1 MNVRRCCAP
10 CYCLAATLLTT
21 PACFDADLHNFAP
34 KQTTSSGTGSGS
46 TEATAAT
53 TGSGGAR
60 NLVSGSS
67 TANSASPSVTAT
79 TANGGSPS
87 LLLVDDFEDGDTL
100 ASNGF
105 GWWYSQN
112 DTAGDQ
118 DFRISETS
126 ERPPSTRAAN
136 SSGIGFDLWGAL
148 LGLDLTP
155 GDGMYDASA
164 FAEVRFWAKA
174 APDSVT
180 SLSARLLE
188 GGELQF
194 ETVIELTTEWQEYV
208 LAFDSVVPVDGSD
221 RKVDAS
227 RLAAVQ
233 FFVFS
238 ADRFDFWI
246 DDVVLVG
253 LPEG

>member
-1 MNVRRCCAP
+1 MNVRRWRAPFCC
-10 CYCLAATLLTT
+10 LTATLLTT
-21 PACFDADLHNFAP
+21 FACFDADLHNFAP
-34 KQTTSSGTGSGS
+34 KQTTSSGTGLGS

-53 TGSGGAR
+53 TGSGG
-60 NLVSGSS
+60 STSSS
-67 TANSASPSVTAT
+67 TSPTPSVAAT
-79 TANGGSPS
+79 TAAAGSPS

-174 APDSVT
+174 APNSVT

-188 GGELQF
+188 GAELQF

-221 RKVDAS
+221 RKLDAS